1 MVSEIEV
8 AVRLLQEVQKVA
20 KKLHLVASVMLSHTS
35 YIICLLRY
43 NMHDD
48 RKRICGSAITIG
60 GAVACVL
67 QFQVRLS

>member
-43 NMHDD
+43 NMHVVP
-48 RKRICGSAITIG
+48 KKQNHMTEN
-60 GAVACVL
+60 VFVVL
-67 QFQVRLS
+67 QLA